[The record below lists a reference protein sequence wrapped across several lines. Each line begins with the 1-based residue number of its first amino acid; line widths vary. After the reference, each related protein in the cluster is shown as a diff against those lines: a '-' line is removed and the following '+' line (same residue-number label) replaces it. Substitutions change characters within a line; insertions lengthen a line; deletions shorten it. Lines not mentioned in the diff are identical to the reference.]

1 MLLRAARRAM
11 AAVVGYPNPHPRP
24 TIPRKTMRSPAVKM
38 RLPAQRKRK
47 TICKQRK
54 KVGKKNILRWA
65 WPVLLSFLLSYL
77 PSLSSSTE
85 GSRLTILPTLVS
97 QRKVR
102 AAGVAVILEECSDRG
117 RPWAFPPARPP
128 SALPYQSALGLPGFA
143 SGGKVMVRLSRTTS
157 TRFTLS
163 F

>member
-102 AAGVAVILEECSDRG
+102 AAGVVLSSWKNVLKEGAPR
-117 RPWAFPPARPP
+117 RFHPH
-128 SALPYQSALGLPGFA
+128 ALPALFRISLLWACRALHRGE
-143 SGGKVMVRLSRTTS
+143 R
-157 TRFTLS
+157 
-163 F
+163 